1 MAQKIVDIPGIGE
14 VILSKRRGAKNL
26 RLTIQP
32 NGRIRVGLPAWAP
45 YSTAVK
51 FALNRSDWINQN
63 LKKNRLALLQNGD
76 LIGKSYRLKFVSGTV
91 GGPAV
96 RTRLGSNTI
105 TVTTHLEFSD
115 SSVQAAAIKA
125 CERALKKEA
134 KELLGRR
141 LDEIARQYGFTY
153 KGLRIKRLTSRWGS
167 CSQDGLI
174 TLNYF
179 LVQLPWHLIDYVI
192 VHELTHTQHHNHS
205 PNFWK
210 QFEGVLPNV
219 KQLRKEIKLY
229 HPVLLPNGQEA

>member
-32 NGRIRVGLPAWAP
+32 NGQVRVGLPAWAP
-45 YSTAVK
+45 YSTAIK
-51 FALNRSDWINQN
+51 FALNRTEWINLN
-63 LKKNRLALLQNGD
+63 LKQYQATALQNGD
-76 LIGKSYRLKFVSGTV
+76 FIGKSYQLKFASGV
-91 GGPAV
+91 LAVPAIK
-96 RTRLGSNTI
+96 TRLGPNTI
-105 TVTTHLEFSD
+105 TVTSHLDSSD
-115 SSVQAAAIKA
+115 LSVQASAAKA

-134 KELLGRR
+134 GELLGRR
-141 LDEIARQYGFTY
+141 LAEVAEQYDFRY
-153 KGLRIKRLTSRWGS
+153 KDLRIKRLTSRWGS
-167 CSQDGLI
+167 CSPDGRI

-205 PNFWK
+205 SNFWK
-210 QFEGVLPNV
+210 HFEGVLPNV

-229 HPVLLPNGQEA
+229 HPVLLPNGQES